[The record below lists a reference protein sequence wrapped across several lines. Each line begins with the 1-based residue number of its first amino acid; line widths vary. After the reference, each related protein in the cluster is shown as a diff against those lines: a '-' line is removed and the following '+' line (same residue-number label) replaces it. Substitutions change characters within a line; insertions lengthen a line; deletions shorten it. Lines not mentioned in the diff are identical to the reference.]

1 MLPLFCRAAAIAALA
16 VSSAAGATVVN
27 IDAITNTTPATSGVP
42 QTFAAGTYRVT
53 PIIGTYTA
61 FSRFSS
67 VSGCDSGGFNCSQ
80 GFEHS
85 YVITINGV
93 STGYGDGTANGGIG
107 PISPGNG
114 YYDTAAK
121 AFAFGATPSTFTLT
135 SASTVNFSIFDDF
148 LGDNTGGIS
157 LDVSAV
163 PEPATWAMLI
173 LGFSLTGFAARRR
186 RNALPSLTA

>member
-1 MLPLFCRAAAIAALA
+1 MLPVIFRAAAIAALA
-16 VSSAAGATVVN
+16 VSTAAGAVVVD
-27 IDAITNTTPATSGVP
+27 IDAITNTTPATNGVP

-53 PIIGTYTA
+53 PIIGTFTA

-67 VSGCDSGGFNCSQ
+67 VNGCDGGGFNCAQ

-85 YVITINGV
+85 YVITINGI

-121 AFAFGATPSTFTLT
+121 AFEFGATPTTFTLT
-135 SASTVNFSIFDDF
+135 SASTVNFSVFDDF

-157 LDVSAV
+157 LNVSAI
-163 PEPATWAMLI
+163 PEPATWAMLVF
-173 LGFSLTGFAARRR
+173 GFALTGFAARHRR
-186 RNALPSLTA
+186 ITLRTLPA